1 MATTDMDRVR
11 ETVQAWI
18 TEAQECDSDQD
29 AYGSRR
35 DNIRTDWYCQME
47 LLVGDQIVYA
57 NARNISGTGIGLIC
71 KKPLDAYQE
80 IFVRRDENDPWVPC
94 RVRHVTETIGAAKVG
109 VELSFETGD

>member
-11 ETVQAWI
+11 ETVQSWMDAAL
-18 TEAQECDSDQD
+18 EGGAEQD
-29 AYGSRR
+29 TYGSRR
-35 DNIRTDWYCQME
+35 DNLRTDWYCQME
-47 LLVGDQIVYA
+47 VLVGDEIIYA
-57 NARNISGTGIGLIC
+57 NARNISGTGIGLIL

-109 VELSFETGD
+109 VELSFETSG